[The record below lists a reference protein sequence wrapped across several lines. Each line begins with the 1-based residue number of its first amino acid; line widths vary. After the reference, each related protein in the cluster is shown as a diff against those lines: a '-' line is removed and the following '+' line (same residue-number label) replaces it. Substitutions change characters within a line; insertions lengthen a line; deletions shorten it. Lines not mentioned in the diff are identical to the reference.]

1 MQAYQ
6 FYIWRKHCKEADH
19 IGILIDADTVTKTQ
33 LAQYATQV
41 DSLFLVSLEGE
52 ADFTVRFYEED
63 HSSASTYMSILSMI
77 QLLLTRRY
85 WQNRSSVRCHVNGET
100 LTLDLSKTND
110 FSWVDFSENER
121 HQQNGFVGLAS
132 LPAQFSLYENYDK
145 QHYLTEFI
153 AAKPFV
159 SDIMTPTIQPIE
171 VSDCM
176 LPSNQ
181 LQLRLHYAEDELDR
195 SIMTV
200 FVRRAND
207 NHLDKYEALVELIQD
222 ATFDEKHFRE

>member
-6 FYIWRKHCKEADH
+6 FHIWRKHCKEADH
-19 IGILIDADTVTKTQ
+19 IGILIDADTMTQTQ
-33 LAQYATQV
+33 LIQYAKQV
-41 DSLFLVSLEGE
+41 DSLFLVSLEGD

-63 HSSASTYMSILSMI
+63 HSSASAYMSILSMI
-77 QLLLTRRY
+77 QLLLKRHY
-85 WQNRSSVRCHVNGET
+85 WENRSSVRCHVNGDA
-100 LTLDLSKTND
+100 LTLDLSKNND
-110 FSWVDFSENER
+110 FSWSEFIKDER
-121 HQQNGFVGLAS
+121 HQHKQFTGLAS
-132 LPAQFSLYENYDK
+132 LPTQFSMYENYDK

-159 SDIMTPTIQPIE
+159 ADIMTPTLQPIE
-171 VSDCM
+171 ISDCM

-181 LQLRLHYAEDELDR
+181 LQLRLHYDKNELER

-207 NHLDKYEALVELIQD
+207 NHLDKYEALVELIREE
-222 ATFDEKHFRE
+222 TFDEKYFCE

>member
-6 FYIWRKHCKEADH
+6 FYIWRKYCKEADH
-19 IGILIDADTVTKTQ
+19 IGILINADAITHTQ
-33 LAQYATQV
+33 LTNYAAQV
-41 DSLFLVSLEGE
+41 DSLFLVSLEE
-52 ADFTVRFYEED
+52 EDFTVRFYKED
-63 HSSASTYMSILSMI
+63 TSSASAYMSVLSMI
-77 QLLLTRRY
+77 QLLLKRHY
-85 WQNRSSVRCHVNGET
+85 WQNRSTVRCNVNGDI
-100 LTLDLSKTND
+100 LQLDLSKNKD
-110 FSWVDFSENER
+110 FSWVDFFSQKR
-121 HQQNGFVGLAS
+121 QKVSRFVGLAA
-132 LPAQFSLYENYDK
+132 LPPQFSAYDNYDK

-176 LPSNQ
+176 IPGNQ
-181 LQLRLHYAEDELDR
+181 LQVRLNYDADELNR

-207 NHLDKYEALVELIQD
+207 NHLDKYEALVELIKEE
-222 ATFDEKHFRE
+222 TFNKA